1 VYKLWVE
8 EKYCKGCLICIDVCP
23 KQALAPAHET
33 NAKGYILPV
42 EEDMTRCRGCNLCE
56 LMCPDFAIAI
66 EQVNKHK

>member
-8 EKYCKGCLICIDVCP
+8 ENYCKGCLICIDVCP
-23 KQALAPAHET
+23 TDALSPADEI

-42 EEDMTRCRGCNLCE
+42 EHDMTRCKGCNLCE

-66 EQVNKHK
+66 EEIHENQ

>member
-1 VYKLWVE
+1 MYKLWVE

-23 KQALAPAHET
+23 KDALAPAREI

-66 EQVNKHK
+66 EEIEENE